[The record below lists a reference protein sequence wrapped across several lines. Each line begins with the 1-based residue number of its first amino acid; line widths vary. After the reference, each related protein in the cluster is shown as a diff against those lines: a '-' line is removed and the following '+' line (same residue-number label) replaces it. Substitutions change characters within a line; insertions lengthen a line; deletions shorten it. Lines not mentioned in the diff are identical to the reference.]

1 MDILIQV
8 GLIILALSILVT
20 IHELGHF
27 WAARI
32 FKMRV
37 ESFALFFGPVLFKYK
52 PRNSDTEYQLR
63 SVPLG
68 GFVKISGMLD
78 ESMDK
83 EALKE
88 PPKDYEFRAKP
99 RWQRLIVM
107 LGGIIMNI
115 ILSCVIFIGYK
126 WVKGDDFVSMNKA
139 TWGIEVPDSSAAQKL
154 GFQTGDK
161 LFRYKGDTIKYFN
174 DYAIP
179 SFLVDRGKSFDVI
192 RNGQMVKI
200 DIADDYASTFF
211 ASKEGILFMLD
222 GPPKVDIVDS
232 SAILAKAKAKTMA
245 EIPADKKK
253 GFSIQ
258 AQAGGMESGDSIAM
272 IDSIPVQLY
281 SQVRKMVGER
291 KNQVAIFTVSRYDS
305 ASKSH
310 KMLDLKIQVDSAGK
324 VGFALNMDRFIQ
336 HVDYSFGEAIPV
348 GISFAFRRGVVET
361 VKGLVALVTGNVDA
375 SKSMSGPIKISKV
388 LASGFK
394 TEGWSF
400 FWFLCGFLSM
410 VLAVMNLL
418 PIPVLDGGHVLFL
431 IIESIIGRDIPE
443 KIKEWAM
450 NIGFVLIILL
460 MGYVLLNDV
469 LNY

>member
-37 ESFALFFGPVLFKYK
+37 ESFALFFGPILFKYK

-88 PPKDYEFRAKP
+88 PPKEYEFRAKP

-126 WVKGDDFVSMNKA
+126 WAKGDKFVSMEKA
-139 TWGIEVPDSSAAQKL
+139 QWGIEVQDSSAAMSL
-154 GFQTGDK
+154 GFQTGDR

-174 DYAIP
+174 DFANP
-179 SFLVDRGKSFDVI
+179 GFLVDRGKTFDVI
-192 RNGQMVKI
+192 RNGQIVKI
-200 DIADDYASTFF
+200 DIPDDYASTFF
-211 ASKEGILFMLD
+211 SEKKGILFMLD
-222 GPPKVDIVDS
+222 GPPTVDVIDTATVL
-232 SAILAKAKAKTMA
+232 SAFGKKAMS
-245 EIPADKKK
+245 EIPKEKLVGFSTKAWESGMRNMDSITHIDSLPVARFSDVRKLLSDKKN
-253 GFSIQ
+253 Q
-258 AQAGGMESGDSIAM
+258 
-272 IDSIPVQLY
+272 PV
-281 SQVRKMVGER
+281 
-291 KNQVAIFTVSRYDS
+291 AFTVSRKDS
-305 ASKSH
+305 TTGLRS
-310 KMLDLKIQVDSAGK
+310 DLTFVVPIDSNGKAGF
-324 VGFALNMDRFIQ
+324 GLNEDRFVE
-336 HVDYSFGEAIPV
+336 HVDYSFGAAIPV
-348 GISFAFRRGVVET
+348 GISFAFRKGVVET
-361 VKGLVALVTGNVDA
+361 LKGLVALATGNVDA

-394 TEGWSF
+394 VEGWSF
-400 FWFLCGFLSM
+400 FWYLCGFLSM

-443 KIKEWAM
+443 KVKEWAM

-460 MGYVLLNDV
+460 MGFVLLNDV

>member
-1 MDILIQV
+1 MDILIQI

-37 ESFALFFGPVLFKYK
+37 ESFALFFGPILFKYK

-126 WVKGDDFVSMNKA
+126 WVKGDDFISMKKA
-139 TWGIEVPDSSAAQKL
+139 EWGIEVPDTSSAQKL

-174 DYAIP
+174 DFAIP

-192 RNGQMVKI
+192 RNGQMVKVEI
-200 DIADDYASTFF
+200 PDDYASTFF
-211 ASKEGILFMLD
+211 AKKEGVLFMLD

-232 SAILAKAKAKTMA
+232 TLILTKAKVKTLA
-245 EIPADKKK
+245 EIPADKRK
-253 GFSIQ
+253 GLSVR
-258 AQAGGMESGDSIAM
+258 AQAGGMESGDSIVM
-272 IDSIPVQLY
+272 IDSIQVQLY
-281 SQVRKMVGER
+281 SQVRKLVGER
-291 KNQVAIFTVSRYDS
+291 KNQVATFTVWRFDS
-305 ASKSH
+305 ASKSR
-310 KMLDLKIQVDSAGK
+310 KMLDLQIHVDTAGK
-324 VGFALNMDRFIQ
+324 AGFGLNMDRFIE

-348 GISFAFRRGVVET
+348 GINFAFRRGVVET
-361 VKGLVALVTGNVDA
+361 IKGLVALATGNVDA

-400 FWFLCGFLSM
+400 FWYLCGFLSM